1 MKRETK
7 ESIVSIIVTAAL
19 VAVLVLCL
27 PGCSHNAVTYSDG
40 IGFETTLRPDN
51 GNFGITFRYGK
62 ILSAVLRENSEVEMT
77 GDGKGSGGSGETS
90 PGSASS
96 SGSVKIKIG
105 RQLTGYYVDAME
117 AGAKPEQIEEYLKEE
132 KKAE

>member
-1 MKRETK
+1 
-7 ESIVSIIVTAAL
+7 
-19 VAVLVLCL
+19 
-27 PGCSHNAVTYSDG
+27 
-40 IGFETTLRPDN
+40 
-51 GNFGITFRYGK
+51 
-62 ILSAVLRENSEVEMT
+62 MT

-90 PGSASS
+90 SGSASS